1 MPKIALSKLKPFEK
15 NPRKIDKKELEK
27 LQKRLEKYPDLF
39 EGRPILVN
47 KDYEIFAGNQR
58 YHAAKELGL
67 KEVPVKVIDCSP
79 EDAFRMGTID
89 NAHSG
94 EWLTEELIELAKEFD
109 TDLTEFNLGADVEK
123 IIQKLNEPEIKEDE
137 APPVPKK
144 ARAKLGDLYALGE
157 HRLLCGDA
165 TSLKDVERLMGGE
178 KADMV
183 DKVLTD
189 VVK

>member
-109 TDLTEFNLGADVEK
+109 TDLTEFNLGADIDKILEELSFGDKNKELDIDSFDNCMELKFKLSEK
-123 IIQKLNEPEIKEDE
+123 QYYSAIESLRKISDSKEQALLQALN
-137 APPVPKK
+137 V
-144 ARAKLGDLYALGE
+144 
-157 HRLLCGDA
+157 
-165 TSLKDVERLMGGE
+165 SV
-178 KADMV
+178 
-183 DKVLTD
+183 
-189 VVK
+189 